1 MSATRTHRRRR
12 VADGAFNLFGYVALL
27 CVLGPATWLVASIVF
42 KALPHWHWSVI
53 TTPTQGTSGGLRQAI
68 VGTLML
74 ILGVAVLAGSVGFLA
89 GVWLAELRFTG
100 KAGPVTTVLR
110 TALEVLS
117 GFPSIV
123 LGYVG
128 FVALVVGLH
137 WGYSFLPAVI
147 VLSVMVTPY
156 IARATE
162 TALRQVPTGYREGAE
177 ALGMSEGH
185 ALRKVVL
192 RTALPGITTGLLIAL
207 AIACGETAPLLY
219 TAGWTT
225 NSPTFHLTQTGGFP
239 YLTYPVW
246 AFYQVPQDSARQ
258 LSADAAL
265 LLVVIVML
273 LLLAARLIVSR
284 TQRHADSRGR

>member
-1 MSATRTHRRRR
+1 MTTSRRRR
-12 VADGAFNLFGYVALL
+12 LAQAGFGVFTYGALV
-27 CVLGPATWLVASIVF
+27 CVLGPSIWLVTSIVV
-42 KALPHWHWSVI
+42 KVVPNWQWSVL
-53 TTPTQGTSGGLRQAI
+53 TTPTQGTSGGLSQAI
-68 VGTLML
+68 YGTLML
-74 ILGVAVLAGSVGFLA
+74 VAGVAVLAGSVGFLA
-89 GVWLAELRFTG
+89 GIWLAELRFTG
-100 KAGPVTTVLR
+100 RGGPVTSVLR

-137 WGYSFLPAVI
+137 WGYSYLPAVI
-147 VLSVMVTPY
+147 VLSVMVVPY

-177 ALGMSEGH
+177 ALGMSQGH

-192 RTALPGITTGLLIAL
+192 RTAVPGITTGLLIAL

-225 NSPTFHLTQTGGFP
+225 NHPTGQLIHTGGFP
-239 YLTYPVW
+239 YLTYPV
-246 AFYQVPQDSARQ
+246 FTFFQVPEKSARI
-258 LSADAAL
+258 LSADAAF
-265 LLVVIVML
+265 LLVVMVLVL
-273 LLLAARLIVSR
+273 LIAARLVVAR
-284 TQRHADSRGR
+284 TQRHSESQGR